1 MTDATAVGSDHLR
14 RAAFVYIRQS
24 SLAQVENNTESTR
37 RQYALVDKALG
48 LGWPRAAVSV
58 VDDDL
63 GLSGARAVGR
73 FGFAHMATEIAMG
86 RVGIVLCLEVSRLA
100 RNNADWYRLLDL
112 CALTRTLIADTDG
125 LYHPGDFNDRLVL
138 GLKGTMSEA
147 ELHILRARLDGGIR
161 HKAARGELRR
171 GVPTGFVWGEADG
184 EILFHPDEAV
194 VNAIRTVFER
204 FAETGSAR
212 RVWLWFRSS
221 GLLFPLQDTRS
232 LGREVRWVVPTYHAI
247 HGVLIHPCYAG
258 AYTYGRTRFERY
270 IDDQGNMRSR
280 SRRLPRDEW
289 AVLIR
294 DHHPGFIDWETFEAN
309 RMRIDTNTRP
319 RAHQAAKPAN
329 TLTDGQAGRAVR
341 EGAALLQGLAVCGHC
356 GRRLRTHYRGRNVR
370 PGYHCPGKSVVEGRG
385 QYCLNVGGCQID
397 AAVVDAF
404 LTALQPAGMEAALIA
419 AERLETSHDAA
430 LDQWRLEVERRR
442 YEASLA
448 ERRYHAVDPDN
459 RLVARGLEAQWE
471 LRLRELG
478 QAEAELERRQ
488 RQKPRGLSDT
498 ERQNLLALG
507 RDVRQAWSA
516 PTTTDRDRKELLRTL
531 LEDVTIVVERAEYRA
546 RLGVRW
552 RSGEITRLE
561 VALPRSNPP
570 TRRTDDETIDIIRR
584 LAVHHADGV
593 IADILNRQGRRTAS
607 GDRFTAGHVQALR
620 HHRGIP
626 RRERPSGTPDSEPLT
641 VRKAAEVLNLA
652 PATVLRWIEDGFIPA
667 EQPTPGAPWQI
678 RITDDLLSR
687 FVEKAPLGFIPMI
700 EATKRLGVSRQTV
713 LQRVKRGELQAVHI
727 RLGRR
732 EGLRIK
738 VTDTPPDLF
747 AVPPGIGGSLMSNP
761 RTTECQRRG
770 PS

>member
-1 MTDATAVGSDHLR
+1 MRTTPK
-14 RAAFVYIRQS
+14 
-24 SLAQVENNTESTR
+24 STR

-48 LGWPRAAVSV
+48 LGWPRAAVSI

-63 GLSGARAVGR
+63 GLSGAQTTGR
-73 FGFAHMATEIAMG
+73 SGFAHMATEIAMG

-171 GVPTGFVWGEADG
+171 GLPTGFVWGEADG

-194 VNAIRTVFER
+194 VNAISSVFER

-212 RVWLWFRSS
+212 RVWLWFRSN

-232 LGREVRWVVPTYHAI
+232 LGREVQWVVPTYHAI

-270 IDDQGNMRSR
+270 VDGQGNVRSR

-294 DHHPGFIDWETFEAN
+294 GHHRGFIDWETFEAN

-319 RAHQAAKPAN
+319 RAHQAADPAN
-329 TLTDGQAGRAVR
+329 PSTAGQAPR

-356 GRRLRTHYRGRNVR
+356 GRRLRTHYRGRNAR
-370 PGYHCPGKSVVEGRG
+370 PGYHCAGKNIVEGRG
-385 QYCLNVGGCQID
+385 HYCLNIGGCQID
-397 AAVVDAF
+397 AAVADAF
-404 LTALQPAGMEAALIA
+404 LTALQPAGMEAALAA
-419 AERLETSHDAA
+419 AERMEARHDAA
-430 LDQWRLEVERRR
+430 LEQWRLEVDRRR

-448 ERRYHAVDPDN
+448 ERRYQAVDPDN

-471 LRLRELG
+471 SRLRELG
-478 QAEAELERRQ
+478 QAQAEMERRQ
-488 RQKPRGLSDT
+488 QQAPRALTET
-498 ERQNLLALG
+498 ERQSLLALG
-507 RDVRQAWSA
+507 RDVRRAWSA
-516 PTTTDRDRKELLRTL
+516 PATTDRDRKELLRAL
-531 LEDVTIVVERAEYRA
+531 VDEVTITVQRPEYRA
-546 RLGVRW
+546 LLAIRW
-552 RSGEITRLE
+552 KSNDITKLE

-570 TRRTDDETIDIIRR
+570 ARRTDDETIDIIRR

-593 IADILNRQGRRTAS
+593 IAGILNRQGRRSVS
-607 GDRFTAGHVQALR
+607 GDRFTAGHVQGLR

-626 RRERPSGTPDSEPLT
+626 CRKPPSNAPDGELAS
-641 VRKAAEVLNLA
+641 VRKTAEVLNLA
-652 PATVLRWIEDGFIPA
+652 PGTILRWIEDGFIPA

-678 RITDDLLSR
+678 RITADLLGR
-687 FVEKAPLGFIPMI
+687 FVEETPPGFIPMI

-727 RLGRR
+727 RQGRR
-732 EGLRIK
+732 KGLRIK
-738 VTDTPPDLF
+738 VPDIPPDLF
-747 AVPPGIGGSLMSNP
+747 TNPPGN
-761 RTTECQRRG
+761 RG
-770 PS
+770 

>member
-1 MTDATAVGSDHLR
+1 MTDPTAVGPDHLR
-14 RAAFVYIRQS
+14 RGAFVYIRQS

-37 RQYALVDKALG
+37 RQYALVDKALL

-58 VDDDL
+58 VDEDL
-63 GLSGARAVGR
+63 GRSGAQSAGR
-73 FGFAHMATEIAMG
+73 SGFAHMATEVAMG

-171 GVPTGFVWGEADG
+171 GVPTGFVWGDADG
-184 EILFHPDEAV
+184 EICFHPDEAV
-194 VNAIRTVFER
+194 VNAIRNVFER

-212 RVWLWFRSS
+212 RVWLWFRSNA
-221 GLLFPLQDTRS
+221 LLFPLQDTRT

-247 HGVLIHPCYAG
+247 HGILVHPCYAG

-270 IDDQGNMRSR
+270 IDDVGNVRSR
-280 SRRLPRDEW
+280 SRRLPREEW

-319 RAHQAAKPAN
+319 RAHQIADGAGDR
-329 TLTDGQAGRAVR
+329 TDKGPTGRAVR
-341 EGAALLQGLAVCGHC
+341 EGAALLQGLALCGHC
-356 GRRLRTHYRGRNVR
+356 GRRLRTHYRGRNAS

-385 QYCLNVGGCQID
+385 QYCLNVGGCQLD
-397 AAVVDAF
+397 AAVTDAF
-404 LTALQPAGMEAALIA
+404 LTALQPAGMEAALLA
-419 AERLETSHDAA
+419 AERLDADQDAA
-430 LDQWRLEVERRR
+430 LDQWRLEVERRK

-448 ERRYHAVDPDN
+448 ERRYRAVDPDN
-459 RLVARGLEAQWE
+459 RLVARGLETQWE
-471 LRLRELG
+471 QRLRELG
-478 QAEAELERRQ
+478 DAEAEIERRQ
-488 RQKPRGLSDT
+488 RLRPRGLSDT
-498 ERQNLLALG
+498 ERKALLALG
-507 RDVRQAWSA
+507 QDLRRVWSA

-531 LEDVTIVVERAEYRA
+531 LEEVTIVVERAEYRA
-546 RLGVRW
+546 RLAIRW
-552 RSGEITRLE
+552 RSGDITRLD

-570 TRRTDDETIDIIRR
+570 ARRTDEETIDLIRR

-593 IADILNRQGRRTAS
+593 IAGILNRQGRRTVS
-607 GDRFTAGHVQALR
+607 GDRFTASHVQGLR
-620 HHRGIP
+620 HYRGIARPNAPTEP
-626 RRERPSGTPDSEPLT
+626 RDGETVT
-641 VRKAAEVLNLA
+641 VRKAAERLGLT
-652 PATVLRWIEDGFIPA
+652 PSTLLRWIEDGFIPA

-678 RITDDLLSR
+678 HITDELLAR
-687 FVEKAPLGFIPMI
+687 FVEKTPPGFIPMI
-700 EATKRLGVSRQTV
+700 EATKRLGVSRQTI

-727 RLGRR
+727 CQGRR
-732 EGLRIK
+732 KGLRIK
-738 VTDTPPDLF
+738 APDASPDLF
-747 AVPPGIGGSLMSNP
+747 AAIPGNGG
-761 RTTECQRRG
+761 
-770 PS
+770 

>member
-37 RQYALVDKALG
+37 RQYALVDKALS
-48 LGWPRAAVSV
+48 LGWPRAAISV

-63 GLSGARAVGR
+63 GLSGAQATGR
-73 FGFAHMATEIAMG
+73 SGFAHMATEIAMG

-171 GVPTGFVWGEADG
+171 GLPTGFVWGEADG
-184 EILFHPDEAV
+184 EVLFHPDEAV
-194 VNAIRTVFER
+194 VKAISSVFAC

-212 RVWLWFRSS
+212 RVWLWFRSN

-232 LGREVRWVVPTYHAI
+232 FGRAVRWVVPTYHAI
-247 HGVLIHPCYAG
+247 HSVLIHPCYAG

-270 IDDQGNMRSR
+270 IDAQGNVRRR

-294 DHHPGFIDWETFEAN
+294 DHHRSFIDWETFEAN

-319 RAHQAAKPAN
+319 RAHQGAEPAN
-329 TLTDGQAGRAVR
+329 AGRAVR

-356 GRRLRTHYRGRNVR
+356 GRRLRTHYRGRNAR
-370 PGYHCPGKSVVEGRG
+370 PGYHCPGKNIVEGRG

-397 AAVVDAF
+397 AAVADAF
-404 LTALQPAGMEAALIA
+404 LAALQPASMEAALLA
-419 AERLETSHDAA
+419 AEQMEASRDAA
-430 LDQWRLEVERRR
+430 LEQWRLEVERRR

-448 ERRYHAVDPDN
+448 ERRYQAVDPDN

-471 LRLRELG
+471 QRLRELSHAT
-478 QAEAELERRQ
+478 AEMERRQ
-488 RQKPRGLSDT
+488 QQAPRGLSDT
-498 ERQNLLALG
+498 KRQDLLALG
-507 RDVRQAWSA
+507 RDVRLVWSA

-531 LEDVTIVVERAEYRA
+531 LEDVTIVVERAEYQA
-546 RLGVRW
+546 RLAVRW
-552 RSGEITRLE
+552 RGGDITRLD

-593 IADILNRQGRRTAS
+593 IAGILNRQGRRSVS
-607 GDRFTAGHVQALR
+607 GDRFTAGHVQGLR

-626 RRERPSGTPDSEPLT
+626 CREPPSEPLGGEPVT
-641 VRKAAEVLNLA
+641 VGKAAERLNLA
-652 PATVLRWIEDGFIPA
+652 PSTVLRWIEAGFIPA
-667 EQPTPGAPWQI
+667 EQPTPGAPWQV
-678 RITDDLLSR
+678 RITEDLLSR
-687 FVEKAPLGFIPMI
+687 FVETAPAGFIPMI

-727 RLGRR
+727 RQGRR
-732 EGLRIK
+732 KGLRIN
-738 VTDTPPDLF
+738 VPDRPVDLF
-747 AVPPGIGGSLMSNP
+747 AFPPGSGG
-761 RTTECQRRG
+761 
-770 PS
+770 

>member
-48 LGWPRAAVSV
+48 LGWTRAAVSV

-63 GLSGARAVGR
+63 GLSGAQVAGR
-73 FGFAHMATEIAMG
+73 SGFAHLATEIAMG

-112 CALTRTLIADTDG
+112 CALTRTLIADADG

-194 VNAIRTVFER
+194 VNAIRTVFQR

-212 RVWLWFRSS
+212 RVWLWFRTT

-232 LGREVRWVVPTYHAI
+232 LGRKVRWVVPTYHAI

-270 IDDQGNMRSR
+270 VDDQGNVRRR

-294 DHHPGFIDWETFEAN
+294 NHHPGFIDWETFEAN

-319 RAHQAAKPAN
+319 RPHQVVESAN
-329 TLTDGQAGRAVR
+329 TLSVEQAGRAVR

-370 PGYHCPGKSVVEGRG
+370 PGYHCPGKSIVEGRG
-385 QYCLNVGGCQID
+385 QYCLNIGGCQID
-397 AAVVDAF
+397 AAVADAF
-404 LTALQPAGMEAALIA
+404 LMALQPAGMEAALVA
-419 AERLETSHDAA
+419 AERLEASHDAA

-471 LRLRELG
+471 QRLRELDH
-478 QAEAELERRQ
+478 AEAEMERR
-488 RQKPRGLSDT
+488 RLQKPRGLSDT
-498 ERQNLLALG
+498 ERQGLLALG
-507 RDVRQAWSA
+507 RDVRSA
-516 PTTTDRDRKELLRTL
+516 GLVANKTNPDRKEPIPTL
-531 LEDVTIVVERAEYRA
+531 LEEVTIAVERAEYRA
-546 RLGVRW
+546 RLALRW
-552 RSGEITRLE
+552 RSGDITRLE

-570 TRRTDDETIDIIRR
+570 TRRTDDTTIDIIRR
-584 LAVHHADGV
+584 LAVYHADGV
-593 IADILNRQGRRTAS
+593 IAGILNRQGRRTAS
-607 GDRFTAGHVQALR
+607 GDRFTAGHVQGLR

-626 RRERPSGTPDSEPLT
+626 CRKTPCEAPDGEPVS

-652 PATVLRWIEDGFIPA
+652 PGTVLRWIEDGFIPA

-678 RITDDLLSR
+678 RLTDDLLSR
-687 FVEKAPLGFIPMI
+687 FVEKPPPGFIPMI

-727 RLGRR
+727 RQGRR
-732 EGLRIK
+732 KGLRIK
-738 VTDTPPDLF
+738 VPDTPADLF
-747 AVPPGIGGSLMSNP
+747 AEPSGSGG
-761 RTTECQRRG
+761 
-770 PS
+770 

>member
-48 LGWPRAAVSV
+48 LGWPRSAVSV

-212 RVWLWFRSS
+212 RVWLWFRSN

-319 RAHQAAKPAN
+319 RAHQAAKPAD
-329 TLTDGQAGRAVR
+329 TLTAGQAGRAVR

-370 PGYHCPGKSVVEGRG
+370 PGYHCPGKSIVEGRG

-459 RLVARGLEAQWE
+459 RLVARGLETQWE

-498 ERQNLLALG
+498 ERQGLLALG

-531 LEDVTIVVERAEYRA
+531 LEEVTIAVERAEYRA
-546 RLGVRW
+546 RLALRW
-552 RSGEITRLE
+552 RSGDITRLE

-570 TRRTDDETIDIIRR
+570 TRRTDDTTIDIIRR
-584 LAVHHADGV
+584 LAVYHADGV
-593 IADILNRQGRRTAS
+593 IAGILNRQGRRTAS
-607 GDRFTAGHVQALR
+607 GDRFTAGHVQGLR

-626 RRERPSGTPDSEPLT
+626 CRKTPCEAPDGEPVS

-652 PATVLRWIEDGFIPA
+652 PGTVLRWIEDGFIPA

-678 RITDDLLSR
+678 RLTDDLLSR
-687 FVEKAPLGFIPMI
+687 FVEKPPPGFIPMI

-727 RLGRR
+727 RQGRR
-732 EGLRIK
+732 KGLRIK
-738 VTDTPPDLF
+738 VPDTPADLF
-747 AVPPGIGGSLMSNP
+747 AEPSGSGG
-761 RTTECQRRG
+761 
-770 PS
+770 

>member
-1 MTDATAVGSDHLR
+1 
-14 RAAFVYIRQS
+14 
-24 SLAQVENNTESTR
+24 
-37 RQYALVDKALG
+37 
-48 LGWPRAAVSV
+48 
-58 VDDDL
+58 
-63 GLSGARAVGR
+63 
-73 FGFAHMATEIAMG
+73 
-86 RVGIVLCLEVSRLA
+86 
-100 RNNADWYRLLDL
+100 
-112 CALTRTLIADTDG
+112 
-125 LYHPGDFNDRLVL
+125 
-138 GLKGTMSEA
+138 MSEA

-212 RVWLWFRSS
+212 RVWLWFRSN

-247 HGVLIHPCYAG
+247 HGVLSHPCYAG

-309 RMRIDTNTRP
+309 RMRIDTNTRA
-319 RAHQAAKPAN
+319 RAHQTTEPPN
-329 TLTDGQAGRAVR
+329 TLTAGQAGRALR
-341 EGAALLQGLAVCGHC
+341 EGAALLQGLAICGHC

-370 PGYHCPGKSVVEGRG
+370 PGYHCPGKNIVEGRG
-385 QYCLNVGGCQID
+385 QYCLNVGGGQID
-397 AAVVDAF
+397 AAVSDAF
-404 LTALQPAGMEAALIA
+404 LTALQPAGMEAALVA
-419 AERLETSHDAA
+419 AERLEASHDAA

-471 LRLRELG
+471 LRLREFG

-498 ERQNLLALG
+498 EHQGLLALG

-546 RLGVRW
+546 RLAVRW

-593 IADILNRQGRRTAS
+593 IAGILNRQGRRTAS

-626 RRERPSGTPDSEPLT
+626 HRGRPSETPDSEPLT

-678 RITDDLLSR
+678 RLTDNLLNR
-687 FVEKAPLGFIPMI
+687 FVEKPPPGFIPMI
-700 EATKRLGVSRQTV
+700 EATKRLGISRQTV

-727 RLGRR
+727 RQGRR
-732 EGLRIK
+732 KGLRIK
-738 VTDTPPDLF
+738 LPDIPPDLF
-747 AVPPGIGGSLMSNP
+747 AVPPGSGG
-761 RTTECQRRG
+761 
-770 PS
+770 

>member
-14 RAAFVYIRQS
+14 RAAFIYIRQS

-37 RQYALVDKALG
+37 RQYALVDKALS

-63 GLSGARAVGR
+63 GLSGAQAVGR

-212 RVWLWFRSS
+212 RVWLWFRSN

-294 DHHPGFIDWETFEAN
+294 DHHPGFIDWQTFEAN

-319 RAHQAAKPAN
+319 RAHQGAEPAN
-329 TLTDGQAGRAVR
+329 TLTAGQAGRAVR

-356 GRRLRTHYRGRNVR
+356 GRRLRIHYRGRNVR
-370 PGYHCPGKSVVEGRG
+370 HGYHCPGKSIVEGRG
-385 QYCLNVGGCQID
+385 EYCLNVGGCQID

-419 AERLETSHDAA
+419 AERLEASHDAA

-471 LRLRELG
+471 LRLRELA
-478 QAEAELERRQ
+478 QAETELERRQ

-498 ERQNLLALG
+498 ERQGLLALG

-546 RLGVRW
+546 RLAVRW

-593 IADILNRQGRRTAS
+593 IAGILNRQGRRTAS

-626 RRERPSGTPDSEPLT
+626 RRQKPSETPDSEPLT

-667 EQPTPGAPWQI
+667 DQPTPGGPWQI
-678 RITDDLLSR
+678 RVTDDLLSR
-687 FVEKAPLGFIPMI
+687 FVEKAPLSFIPMI

-732 EGLRIK
+732 KGLRIK
-738 VTDTPPDLF
+738 VTDTPSDLF
-747 AVPPGIGGSLMSNP
+747 AVPPGIGG
-761 RTTECQRRG
+761 
-770 PS
+770 

>member
-37 RQYALVDKALG
+37 RQYALVDKALS

-63 GLSGARAVGR
+63 GLSGTQAVGR
-73 FGFAHMATEIAMG
+73 SGFAHMATEIAMG

-194 VNAIRTVFER
+194 VNAIRTVFQR

-212 RVWLWFRSS
+212 RVWLWFRSN

-247 HGVLIHPCYAG
+247 HGVLSHPCYAG

-319 RAHQAAKPAN
+319 RAHQAVEPAD
-329 TLTDGQAGRAVR
+329 TMTTGQAGRAVR
-341 EGAALLQGLAVCGHC
+341 EGTALLQGLTVCGHC
-356 GRRLRTHYRGRNVR
+356 GRRLRTHYRGRNAR
-370 PGYHCPGKSVVEGRG
+370 PGYHCPGKSIVEGRG

-397 AAVVDAF
+397 AAVADAF
-404 LTALQPAGMEAALIA
+404 LTALQPAGMQAALIA
-419 AERLETSHDAA
+419 AERLEASHDAA

-471 LRLRELG
+471 QRLRELG

-516 PTTTDRDRKELLRTL
+516 STTTDRDRKELLRTL
-531 LEDVTIVVERAEYRA
+531 IEEVTIVVERAEYRA
-546 RLGVRW
+546 RLAVRW
-552 RSGEITRLE
+552 RSGEISRLE
-561 VALPRSNPP
+561 VSLPRSNPP

-593 IADILNRQGRRTAS
+593 IAGILNRQGRRTAS
-607 GDRFTAGHVQALR
+607 GDRFTAGHVQGLR

-626 RRERPSGTPDSEPLT
+626 CRKRPSETLDGEPLT

-687 FVEKAPLGFIPMI
+687 FVEKAPPGFIPMI
-700 EATKRLGVSRQTV
+700 EATKRLGVSRQSV
-713 LQRVKRGELQAVHI
+713 LQRVKRGELQAIHI
-727 RLGRR
+727 RQGRR
-732 EGLRIK
+732 KGLRIK
-738 VTDTPPDLF
+738 VPDTPPDLF
-747 AVPPGIGGSLMSNP
+747 TVPPGIGG
-761 RTTECQRRG
+761 
-770 PS
+770 

>member
-48 LGWPRAAVSV
+48 LGWPRAAVAV

-112 CALTRTLIADTDG
+112 CALT
-125 LYHPGDFNDRLVL
+125 
-138 GLKGTMSEA
+138 
-147 ELHILRARLDGGIR
+147 
-161 HKAARGELRR
+161 
-171 GVPTGFVWGEADG
+171 
-184 EILFHPDEAV
+184 
-194 VNAIRTVFER
+194 
-204 FAETGSAR
+204 
-212 RVWLWFRSS
+212 
-221 GLLFPLQDTRS
+221 
-232 LGREVRWVVPTYHAI
+232 PTYHAI
-247 HGVLIHPCYAG
+247 HGVLSHPCYAG

-319 RAHQAAKPAN
+319 RAHHAAKPAN

-404 LTALQPAGMEAALIA
+404 LAALQSAGMEAALIA
-419 AERLETSHDAA
+419 AERLETSHDAT

-498 ERQNLLALG
+498 ERQGLLALG

-593 IADILNRQGRRTAS
+593 IAGILNRQGRRTAS

-747 AVPPGIGGSLMSNP
+747 AVPPGIGG
-761 RTTECQRRG
+761 
-770 PS
+770 

>member
-48 LGWPRAAVSV
+48 LGWPRDAVSV

-212 RVWLWFRSS
+212 RVWLWFRSN

-329 TLTDGQAGRAVR
+329 TLTAGQAGRAVR

-370 PGYHCPGKSVVEGRG
+370 PGYHCPGKSIVEGRG

-498 ERQNLLALG
+498 ERQGLLALG

-531 LEDVTIVVERAEYRA
+531 LEDVTVVVERAEYRA

-593 IADILNRQGRRTAS
+593 IAGILNRQGRRTAS

-732 EGLRIK
+732 KGLRIK

-747 AVPPGIGGSLMSNP
+747 AVPPGIGG
-761 RTTECQRRG
+761 
-770 PS
+770 